1 MTAIVLPD
9 IDRSTFEDL
18 KERMPSL
25 RLSEIELP
33 SMEKAGRD
41 ADRAIDRL
49 MGRSRPSAWTWIAA
63 GIGITAVIGIAAAVM
78 TWMRRPSWSS
88 GIGSGYRSSS
98 PSMGGGVGYGEAT
111 IVGTTETDITSGTD
125 IAGTSYGGSG
135 YGGTGYGS
143 ETTGGTGYGTGTTDG
158 SETSIEGGQP

>member
-9 IDRSTFEDL
+9 IDRSTLEDL
-18 KERMPSL
+18 KQRMPSL
-25 RLSEIELP
+25 HLSEIELP

-63 GIGITAVIGIAAAVM
+63 GIGITAVIGVIAALM

-88 GIGSGYRSSS
+88 SIGSGYRSGS
-98 PSMGGGVGYGEAT
+98 PSGGGIGYGEAT
-111 IVGTTETDITSGTD
+111 IVGTTETDIRSGSD
-125 IAGTSYGGSG
+125 IAGSTYGGSG
-135 YGGTGYGS
+135 YGGSATGL
-143 ETTGGTGYGTGTTDG
+143 TDDG
-158 SETSIEGGQP
+158 SGIGDGSTTSIEGAQP